1 MHKKYSASL
10 FRFDFKEFESLN
22 YINVYIDQ
30 EIMLEISYCFNIK
43 KF

>member
-1 MHKKYSASL
+1 MHKKYSAFL
-10 FRFDFKEFESLN
+10 FHFDFKEFESLD

-30 EIMLEISYCFNIK
+30 EISCCFNIK